1 MKDFFKKL
9 FCKHKYSVAGTIK
22 YKGYIT
28 YFAECM
34 ICGKRNVLKD
44 GALSYSKQLKTI
56 MKMWKKGEIEI
67 DFDKEEKDV

>member
-9 FCKHKYSVAGTIK
+9 FCKHKYSVAGTIE
-22 YKGYIT
+22 YKGTT
-28 YFAECM
+28 YFMECM

-44 GALSYSKQLKTI
+44 GCLSYSKQLRTL